1 MDRIYMNRIEGQRR
15 IHVEIHENEV
25 SDLLDDL
32 KADPEHFASTRLFLG
47 ILRVAEEIFLP
58 AVSETRRNRD
68 AARQASGQQPEGTSL
83 ATPCGYCTHS
93 LNWHTPGGR
102 CQLNTGPNGCGCT
115 AFVAPDGGH
124 PSTPAAGLSDP
135 QPAEAQPPRVQWRV
149 SLYDPVAQEW
159 APGAAFYDRD
169 RALERLRQVQ
179 ISSPRWADDNTPVK
193 RRLMRETTTWTV
205 EETDQ

>member
-68 AARQASGQQPEGTSL
+68 AARQASGQQPDMDAAPWIADGRHGPTPEEATAAFEGTLDSH
-83 ATPCGYCTHS
+83 AIPKAS
-93 LNWHTPGGR
+93 PK
-102 CQLNTGPNGCGCT
+102 
-115 AFVAPDGGH
+115 F
-124 PSTPAAGLSDP
+124 AAGLSDT
-135 QPAEAQPPRVQWRV
+135 QPANDEAQPPRVQWRV

-159 APGAAFYDRD
+159 APGAAFHDRD
-169 RALERLRQVQ
+169 RAVERLRQVQ

-193 RRLMRETTTWTV
+193 RRLVRETTTWTV
-205 EETDQ
+205 EEDESQ